1 MKTNI
6 SKNILGSFFAD
17 KKQLTY
23 IILIVIL
30 ISVCGYLYKIN
41 LDFKKENILKAEE
54 AKILKVSLDEIN
66 QKYIDIINKIEVTEK
81 DKITLFNSL
90 NGVLSDYNGLMQNY
104 DTKIKE
110 VDILNKAVF
119 LDDELLKKYSK
130 FYFLNEN
137 YAPSSTELISPTYT
151 LNNKDIRILTEVK
164 PKLESM
170 IFAAKNANQNGS
182 STNNLGEINLIV
194 HSGYRSFAEQKGLK
208 SAYTKTYG
216 ISKSNQFSADQGY
229 SEHQLAT
236 TIDITDGKSGL
247 ATSFDKTK
255 TFEWLIGNAHKYGF
269 ILSYNKNN
277 TYYQYEPWHWRYVG
291 VELATYMKTN
301 NLNFYDMDQNK
312 IDEYKTKIFD

>member
-6 SKNILGSFFAD
+6 SKNMLSSIFAD
-17 KKQLTY
+17 KKQMAF

-30 ISVCGYLYKIN
+30 TSVCAYFYKIN
-41 LDFKKENILKAEE
+41 SDFKKQNILMAQE
-54 AKILKVSLDEIN
+54 AVNLKTNLDEIN
-66 QKYIDIINKIEVTEK
+66 QKYIDIISKIEVAEK
-81 DKITLFNSL
+81 DKISLFNSL

-137 YAPSSTELISPTYT
+137 YAPSSTELISNIYT
-151 LNNKDIRILTEVK
+151 LNNKEVRILTEVK

-170 IFAAKNANQNGS
+170 ILAAKNANQN
-182 STNNLGEINLIV
+182 STNTTSEINLVV

-229 SEHQLAT
+229 SEHQLGT
-236 TIDITDGKSGL
+236 TVDITDGKSGL
-247 ATSFDKTK
+247 VTSFDKTK
-255 TFEWLIGNAHKYGF
+255 TFEWLKDNAHKYGF

-277 TYYQYEPWHWRYVG
+277 SYYQYEPWHWRYVG
-291 VELATYMKTN
+291 VELATYMHNN
-301 NLNFYDMDQNK
+301 NLNFYDIDQNK

>member
-6 SKNILGSFFAD
+6 SKNMLGSFFAD

-23 IILIVIL
+23 IILIIIL
-30 ISVCGYLYKIN
+30 ATICVYLYKIN

-81 DKITLFNSL
+81 DKIALFNSL

-137 YAPSSTELISPTYT
+137 YTPSSTELILPTYT

-170 IFAAKNANQNGS
+170 ILAAKNANQNGS
-182 STNNLGEINLIV
+182 STNNLGEINLVV
-194 HSGYRSFAEQKGLK
+194 HSGYRSFLEQKGLK

-229 SEHQLAT
+229 SEHQLGT
-236 TIDITDGKSGL
+236 TVDITDGKSGL
-247 ATSFDKTK
+247 VTSFDKSS
-255 TFEWLIGNAHKYGF
+255 TFNWLRDNAHKYGF

-277 TYYQYEPWHWRYVG
+277 SYYQYEPWHWRYVG

-301 NLNFYDMDQNK
+301 NLNFYDIEQNK